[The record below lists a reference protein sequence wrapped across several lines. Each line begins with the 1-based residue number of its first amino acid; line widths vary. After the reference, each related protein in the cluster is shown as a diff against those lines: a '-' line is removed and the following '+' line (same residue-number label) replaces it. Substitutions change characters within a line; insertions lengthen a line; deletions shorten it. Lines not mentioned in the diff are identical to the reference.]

1 MPKVL
6 PSKKL
11 IEDYCLEFKDVKDY
25 TLAKNI
31 FDENDGVFNNI
42 EQIRSAIRGI
52 RGKKGK
58 MERKYATQPQPLN
71 YDTSN
76 SKAKQVNTSA
86 KVLILDIETAPLMAF
101 VWGLWKQ
108 NVYLPQIHSDWFV
121 FTWAAKWLFED
132 KIYSGK
138 LTSKEA
144 IKKDDK
150 RIMQGVW
157 KMLDE
162 ADIVIT
168 HNGDKFDLPKLN
180 TRFLMHGMN
189 PPMPYQTID
198 TLKVVKSQFRFSS
211 NKQEFLNISLGTDR
225 KVDTGGFELWEACY
239 RGDQDSLDLMETYNI
254 GDITSL
260 EDNYLKLRPFIKPHP
275 NMGLFIL
282 DEHERCPSCGS
293 NDLQTHGKDY
303 MTTVNVFEALR
314 CNNCGSVGR
323 RKKSKLTITE
333 RRNILSSVPR

>member
-6 PSKKL
+6 PNKKL
-11 IEDYCLEFKDVKDY
+11 IEDYCLNFKEVKDY

-42 EQIRSAIRGI
+42 EQIRSAIRYI
-52 RGKKGK
+52 RGKCGDKK
-58 MERKYATQPQPLN
+58 RKKASQPQPLN

-76 SKAKQVNTSA
+76 SKPKNIKSSA

-121 FTWAAKWLFED
+121 FTWAAKWLFDD

-144 IKKDDK
+144 INKDDK

-157 KMLDE
+157 SMLDE

-239 RGDQDSLDLMETYNI
+239 RGDQDSLDLMEKYNI

-260 EDNYLKLRPFIKPHP
+260 EDNYLKLRPFIKPHT

-282 DEHERCPSCGS
+282 DAHERCPSCGS
-293 NDLQTHGKDY
+293 NELQEHGKDY
-303 MTTVNVFEALR
+303 LTTVNIFEALR